1 MMTTQGHYCQE
12 FIVKCAPI
20 FIQGFNSIYKNTI
33 KKCSKK
39 KFLLKEFQEA
49 LESVPLWNTKI
60 IENEYSRFKFAS
72 NCSWL
77 EDLIKVAFIELT
89 EMISNGN
96 AKYVELNIPKGDVFV
111 HKCYIN
117 IAREIWRKP
126 QLFYHDYST
135 IEKKCN
141 EEEIHSIVERVIGE
155 TIRNELPLQNIVDTY
170 LHKSE
175 EKRESVEVV
184 HKGGSYDN
192 FTKVN
197 IDDYNEDVEIV
208 VDAEDDEEDDVEDT
222 NDDDVVEDTNKE
234 TNEDT
239 NDDVVEDTNYD
250 DDNVEDTNYD
260 DDNVEDTN
268 YDDDNVEDTNEDDV
282 VEDTNEDTNEETNEE
297 TNDDTNDDDV
307 VEDTNDVI
315 VVEDTNDVIVVDE
328 NTNDDDVVEDTNDVI
343 VVDKNTND
351 VVAVVDKD
359 TNDVVAVVDKDTN
372 DFVDV
377 VDDKDTN
384 DVVVVE
390 DTNDDVVSVSKD
402 ETNYIE
408 VDINAVENDVKD
420 DSSIKVIDTD
430 NTTPPKMESLEY
442 LPIVHHE
449 VKVIDTDNEEK
460 QDDDFKLNEIVTTD
474 DENEDFDI
482 DLLATDDIIVDDNI
496 ITDDNNDD
504 RKHAKSL
511 DKIRDILGSELSFS
525 EFKKKKELMRTSI

>member
-197 IDDYNEDVEIV
+197 IDDDNEDVELV

-307 VEDTNDVI
+307 VEDTNEETN
-315 VVEDTNDVIVVDE
+315 EDTN
-328 NTNDDDVVEDTNDVI
+328 DDVVEDTNYDDV
-343 VVDKNTND
+343 VEDTND

-482 DLLATDDIIVDDNI
+482 DLLANDDIIVDDNI

>member
-250 DDNVEDTNYD
+250 DDNVEDTN
-260 DDNVEDTN
+260 
-268 YDDDNVEDTNEDDV
+268 EDDV

-328 NTNDDDVVEDTNDVI
+328 NTNDDDVVEDTNYD
-343 VVDKNTND
+343 D
-351 VVAVVDKD
+351 VVED